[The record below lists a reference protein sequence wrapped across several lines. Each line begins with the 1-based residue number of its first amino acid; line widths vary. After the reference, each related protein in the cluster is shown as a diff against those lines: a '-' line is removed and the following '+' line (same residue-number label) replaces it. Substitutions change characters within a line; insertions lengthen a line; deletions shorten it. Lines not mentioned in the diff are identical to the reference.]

1 MVQEIERGEIFRV
14 FGGPADFFLIFLVL
28 CLGAGCLLGLLVPI
42 MKRLMGGEPAFGVVR
57 PP

>member
-28 CLGAGCLLGLLVPI
+28 CLGAGCLLALLVPVI
-42 MKRLMGGEPAFGVVR
+42 RRLMGEPASGVVR
-57 PP
+57 PS